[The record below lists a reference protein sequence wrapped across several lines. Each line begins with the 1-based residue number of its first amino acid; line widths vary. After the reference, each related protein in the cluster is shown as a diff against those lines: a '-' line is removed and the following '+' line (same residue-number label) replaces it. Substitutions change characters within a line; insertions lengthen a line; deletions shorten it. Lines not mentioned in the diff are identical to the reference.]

1 VAAYTLLQLF
11 EVALASAILLIGVLT
26 RSATVAL
33 LGGGLLIAKAIL
45 NILWPEG
52 GSVYRRSDRVLG
64 RGDLLARGHHR
75 LPLRRLRPFHPFM
88 VRVTRVVYAGSG
100 RVRLPILS

>member
-1 VAAYTLLQLF
+1 MAAYTLLQLF

-52 GSVYRRSDRVLG
+52 GSVYRRSLIGYSVAAIFWLVVSGILAKVIRRVG
-64 RGDLLARGHHR
+64 G
-75 LPLRRLRPFHPFM
+75 
-88 VRVTRVVYAGSG
+88 TS
-100 RVRLPILS
+100 